1 MCGINNAYVLVKT
14 GGGKAIDV
22 LGKIREMDGVK
33 EANGVY
39 GNYDI
44 VAKVES
50 EDVADLV
57 VKDMRTL
64 DGVVDTNTLIV
75 AL

>member
-14 GGGKAIDV
+14 SGGTAIDV
-22 LGKIREMDGVK
+22 LTNIRGMDGIK
-33 EANGVY
+33 EASGVY

-44 VAKVES
+44 VARVES

-57 VKDMRTL
+57 IRKIRAL
-64 DGVVDTNTLIV
+64 KGVVDTNTLIV